1 MEIVKRQIKY
11 SIENF
16 ISRLPGL
23 FTYMEDG
30 KIYMATTAHLGCYGK
45 YVCDLRFDNDI
56 NVPKIQEDEYG
67 NLIFIQQYVN
77 GNMGHIISLPV
88 WDEENYVLTAKLS
101 DKNDFIYH
109 SYRTIIGIYHKY
121 KVVKG
126 IINNKY
132 FNEYFKDYKT
142 NEDKKITYEKLQT
155 IKQFLD
161 FVDKGIGRYTVEE
174 LVEEY
179 NESTEIKIEFNYV
192 ECTQIPSIIYLATAA
207 DLLNEMKILKSSCEF
222 YEKITDEERK
232 KEFNEFCCECQ
243 KFHLKGGDNMITLL
257 EYCVQKAKETVE
269 YYDSLSN
276 KKIYFNIPVPLHL
289 SMSEMGI
296 YQQYSNV
303 WDSTRGYK
311 KGELVTYDNETYI
324 CVGTTDNDIVTDTD
338 ENNEPIYYGKYNEY
352 DIIEFPYKTF
362 KKIKDCTHY
371 VSENTPYE
379 EKNKFILKNV
389 LGGNNF
395 NIKDENGKDKED
407 YSITA
412 KTSSRLSGLRRLKS
426 FTENNIEVR
435 PYGNEDWLFYYQK
448 GVVSNKKITD
458 KLANLIKIDNS
469 GNIISNEK
477 YFNASND
484 DKLAFQNNFYIYG
497 DCIDEIT
504 CGEDKEEDKYYIT
517 FKYTINAHLRPTEF
531 TRENDE
537 AGNELLY
544 YRNLEKDEDSI
555 NGKYHGISYTEQYYV
570 TSDNSE
576 GSLYQLIQGN
586 EYFLIP
592 SGTIILVNDEQSYT
606 IDDFVQNDKVEEN
619 NAIGGFYKVYYT
631 FEDYVNKRTV
641 TLIHPSNSTVTCEV
655 AISET
660 KKYSF
665 NTSSNFKSYDV
676 DTTTGKTQIND
687 VVSEYNVTIENKV
700 DYEYNNLYKE
710 DYLMGI
716 HYQPYVEEN
725 VYIDRGNAHAY
736 ESYLKLME
744 VKTMQDLENYQN
756 GGFFKIEKM
765 T

>member
-101 DKNDFIYH
+101 GKNDFIYH

-121 KVVKG
+121 KVVKD

-142 NEDKKITYEKLQT
+142 NEDKKIIYEKLQT

-161 FVDKGIGRYTVEE
+161 FVDKGIGCYTVKE
-174 LVEEY
+174 LVDEY
-179 NESTEIKIEFNYV
+179 NATATEDNKIEFNYD
-192 ECTQIPSIIYLATAA
+192 ETYQIPSIIYIATAA
-207 DLLNEMKILKSSCEF
+207 DLLNEMKLLKSSCDLF
-222 YEKITDEERK
+222 NKMNEEDK
-232 KEFNEFCCECQ
+232 KEYNEFCCQCQ
-243 KFHLKGGDNMITLL
+243 KFNLMGGDNMITLL
-257 EYCVQKAKETVE
+257 EYCLQKAQTIAE
-269 YYDSLSN
+269 YYN
-276 KKIYFNIPVPLHL
+276 KLTNGKICYNINTPLYHT
-289 SMSEMGI
+289 MSEMGI
-296 YQQYSNV
+296 YQQYYNV
-303 WDSTRGYK
+303 WDSTKGYK
-311 KGELVTYDNETYI
+311 KGEIVIYDNESYI
-324 CVGTTDNDIVTDTD
+324 CIGTNNNNVITDTD
-338 ENNEPIYYGKYNEY
+338 ENGQTIYYGIYNQY
-352 DIIEFPYKTF
+352 DIIEFPQQAFT
-362 KKIKDCTHY
+362 KIKDL
-371 VSENTPYE
+371 SENNSY
-379 EKNKFILKNV
+379 NGQISLKNV
-389 LGGNNF
+389 LGGQSF
-395 NIKDENGKDKED
+395 DIKDENGNRLKE
-407 YSITA
+407 YTITA

-435 PYGNEDWLFYYQK
+435 PCSNEDWLFYYQK

-458 KLANLIKIDNS
+458 KLANLVKIDNS
-469 GNIISNEK
+469 DNIISNEK
-477 YFNASND
+477 YFNTSND
-484 DKLAFQNNFYIYG
+484 DDAKLAFQNNFYIYG

-517 FKYTINAHLRPTEF
+517 FKYTINAHLRPTAF

-555 NGKYHGISYTEQYYV
+555 NGKYHGISYIEQYYV

-592 SGTIILVNDEQSYT
+592 SGTIILVNDGQSYT

-660 KKYSF
+660 KKYGF
-665 NTSSNFKSYDV
+665 NTSSKFKSYDV
-676 DTTTGKTQIND
+676 DTTTGKTRIND

-725 VYIDRGNAHAY
+725 VYIDRGNADAY